1 MSEKPRLPVGVEYD
15 AEIFA
20 KVQKCFCDA
29 LELDVDEVGFY
40 AKVLDDL
47 GAESL
52 DLLDVVFRLERA
64 FDVQI
69 PRGGFEA
76 KAKMVD
82 GQPGEIDGKL
92 TKIGAETLRL
102 IMPEVPPEEITEGM
116 KITELPR
123 TFRVGTFYVLVWVLV
138 AHKKAM
144 ALLTEEERAALMKA
158 AKEAADPKA
167 AAIAAK
173 AVADKAAADKAAK
186 AADPKAPTEKK

>member
-1 MSEKPRLPVGVEYD
+1 LSEKPRLPTGVEYD

-29 LELDVDEVGFY
+29 LELEVDEVGYY

-69 PRGGFEA
+69 PRGGLEN

-92 TKIGAETLRL
+92 TKVGADTLRL
-102 IMPEVPPEEITEGM
+102 IMPEVPPEEILEGM
-116 KITELPR
+116 KVTEIPR
-123 TFRVGTFYVLVWVLV
+123 VFRVGTFYVLVWVLV
-138 AHKKAM
+138 THKKAM
-144 ALLTEEERAALMKA
+144 ALLTPEERAALEK
-158 AKEAADPKA
+158 
-167 AAIAAK
+167 AIA
-173 AVADKAAADKAAK
+173 
-186 AADPKAPTEKK
+186 EKK